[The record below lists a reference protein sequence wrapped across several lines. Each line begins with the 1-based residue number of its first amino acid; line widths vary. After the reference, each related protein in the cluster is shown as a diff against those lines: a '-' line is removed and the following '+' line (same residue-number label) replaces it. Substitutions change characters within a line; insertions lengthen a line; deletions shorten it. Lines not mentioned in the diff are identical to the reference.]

1 MISKLRIKNYRN
13 FDEKLLDFSETVTAI
28 VGPNA
33 SGKTNILESIYLLSS
48 GKSFH
53 ARLEEEMINM
63 EKDVAHVK
71 ARILDENG
79 QKMDLEV
86 ILTRGSLK
94 GMSGKISRKKFMVN
108 NVAKRMI
115 DFAGNTK
122 MVLFVPADM
131 DMVTSSPS
139 LRRKFLDLS
148 ISQVDREYR
157 RSLHS
162 YEKGLRARNK
172 LLYRIR
178 EEGLS
183 RSQLLFWDQLLIKN
197 GDYITGKR
205 EEYINFINATKSPN
219 ELEYKLDYDRSVI
232 SVGRLEQYKN
242 EEVAAATTLVGPHR
256 DDFIF
261 LAGERNLESFGSRG
275 EQRMAVLWVKLAE
288 LEYIKVNSDQT
299 PTLILDDIFSELD
312 IKHREQVM
320 KMSQN
325 HQTIMT
331 TADPEF
337 LKNFENIVKID
348 L

>member
-1 MISKLRIKNYRN
+1 MILKLRIKNFRN
-13 FDEKLLDFSETVTAI
+13 FEEKLLEFSTQVTAI

-53 ARLEEEMINM
+53 AKLEEEMINM
-63 EKDVAHVK
+63 EKEIAHVK
-71 ARILDENG
+71 ARVLDING

-94 GMSGKISRKKFMVN
+94 GAQGKISRKKFLVN
-108 NVAKRMI
+108 NVARRMV
-115 DFAGNTK
+115 DFAGSAK
-122 MVLFVPADM
+122 MVLFLPIDM

-139 LRRKFLDLS
+139 LRRKFLDYSL
-148 ISQVDREYR
+148 SQVDREYG

-172 LLYRIR
+172 LLFRIR

-183 RSQLLFWDQLLIKN
+183 RGQLLFWDQLLIKN

-205 EEYINFINATKSPN
+205 EDYINFINQTKSVN
-219 ELEYKLDYDRSVI
+219 NLQYRLEYDKSVI
-232 SVGRLEQYKN
+232 SIGRLEQYKN

-256 DDFIF
+256 DDFVF
-261 LAGERNLESFGSRG
+261 LAGERNLDSFGSRG

-288 LEYIKVNSDQT
+288 LEFIKLNSSEN
-299 PTLILDDIFSELD
+299 PTLLLDDIFSELD
-312 IKHREQVM
+312 VKHREQVM
-320 KMSQN
+320 NMSQS
-325 HQTIMT
+325 HQTIIT
-331 TADPEF
+331 TADPQF
-337 LKNFENIVKID
+337 LKSFKNIVKIE